1 MVAAFLKLYSRWFLL
16 CIGLLYSISCLAI
29 DAVILVANSSHFSL
43 LHRIETAIYAQ
54 PSPRPQ
60 LIRIEAEELIDSN
73 QFKTGCANQCK
84 LIVAVGSQATKAV
97 LETRTDYPILSILI
111 RKHAYDDLIQSYKQE
126 NKSAP
131 QMTALYL
138 DQPFERQLNLIGAI
152 IPSNRK
158 PLTVGV
164 LLGPNSVDFEELL
177 EKTIKR
183 YPFKLQIIS
192 VKNQDNA
199 IAALDVLL
207 EDVNAI
213 WALPDT
219 TIYNSRT
226 ARGLLL
232 SAYRKHVPLIGFS
245 RTYVNNGALAAVYS
259 SPKQIASQT
268 ADIIM
273 DIVHE
278 EEFTLPGPRFPDTY
292 SIAVNYQVAR
302 SLGIDIES
310 EATLHYSVQQQERF
324 DADKRACHM
333 ASISNHEEFNGE

>member
-1 MVAAFLKLYSRWFLL
+1 MLADLPIIKFRWLVLFVSTF
-16 CIGLLYSISCLAI
+16 YCLTGWAI
-29 DAVILVANSSHFSL
+29 DTVILVANSSHFSL

-54 PSPRPQ
+54 PTPRPQ

-73 QFKTGCANQCK
+73 QFNTGCASSCK

-97 LETRTDYPILSILI
+97 LETRTNYPILSILI
-111 RKHAYDDLIQSYKQE
+111 RKHAYDELMASYKQE
-126 NKSAP
+126 HKSMP
-131 QMTALYL
+131 EMTALYL
-138 DQPFERQLNLIGAI
+138 DQPFDRQLNLIGAI
-152 IPSNRK
+152 VPPSRK

-164 LLGPNSVDFEELL
+164 LLGPNSAESEAILT
-177 EKTIKR
+177 KSIKK
-183 YPFKLQIIS
+183 YPFKLQMIS

-219 TIYNSRT
+219 TIYNERT

-245 RTYVNNGALAAVYS
+245 RTYVNNGALASVYS
-259 SPKQIASQT
+259 SPKQIATQT
-268 ADIIM
+268 AEIIM
-273 DIVHE
+273 QIVHNGD
-278 EEFTLPGPRFPDTY
+278 FKLPEPQFPDTY

-310 EATLHYSVQQQERF
+310 EATLHYSVQQQEKF
-324 DADKRACHM
+324 DTDKGACHLSK
-333 ASISNHEEFNGE
+333 ASDDEGNS